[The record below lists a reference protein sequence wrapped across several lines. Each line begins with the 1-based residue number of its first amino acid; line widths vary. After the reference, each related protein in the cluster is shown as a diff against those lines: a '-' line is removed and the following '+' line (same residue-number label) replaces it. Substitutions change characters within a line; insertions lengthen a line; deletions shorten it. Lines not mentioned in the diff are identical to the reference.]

1 MTDIVSSDPT
11 LITGTLTT
19 SPEQVTR
26 TRTIDE
32 VVGEGEAGHLRSR
45 ARLLGEDVAETDREV
60 SELYRQALIEQL
72 DAKARV
78 IAKRSV
84 GEMLSELAY
93 AGFAWRDIAALAGVS
108 VPAVRRWRQGET
120 ATGAN
125 RLAVARI
132 VALVGILRD
141 DHLVSDV
148 ASWME
153 VPLVPDAPVTAIDL
167 AVAGRLQEV
176 VEIAAGHS
184 TGEAV
189 LDRSQPGWR
198 ARYRS
203 DYEVFEAPDGELGTR
218 PVTTERS

>member
-1 MTDIVSSDPT
+1 MTDIVTSDPT

-32 VVGEGEAGHLRSR
+32 VVAEAGHLRSR

-60 SELYRQALIEQL
+60 GELYRQALIEQL

-84 GEMLSELAY
+84 GEMLSELAD

-108 VPAVRRWRQGET
+108 VPAVRRWRQGEA

-132 VALVGILRD
+132 AALVGTLRD

-184 TGEAV
+184 TGEDV

-198 ARYRS
+198 ERYRS
-203 DYEVFEAPDGELGTR
+203 DFEVFEAPDGELGTR
-218 PVTTERS
+218 PVTRERS

>member
-1 MTDIVSSDPT
+1 MTDIVTSDPT

-32 VVGEGEAGHLRSR
+32 VVAEAGHLRSR

-84 GEMLSELAY
+84 GEMLSELAD

-108 VPAVRRWRQGET
+108 VPAVRRWRQGES

-132 VALVGILRD
+132 AALVGTLRD

-153 VPLVPDAPVTAIDL
+153 VPLVPDVPVTAIDL
-167 AVAGRLQEV
+167 TVAGRLQEV

-184 TGEAV
+184 TGEDV

-198 ARYRS
+198 ERYRS
-203 DYEVFEAPDGELGTR
+203 DFEVFEAPDGELGTR
-218 PVTTERS
+218 PVTRERS

>member
-1 MTDIVSSDPT
+1 MTDIVTSDPT

-32 VVGEGEAGHLRSR
+32 VVAEAGHLRSR
-45 ARLLGEDVAETDREV
+45 ARLLSEDVAETDREV

-84 GEMLSELAY
+84 GEMLSELAD
-93 AGFAWRDIAALAGVS
+93 AGFAWRDIASLVGVS
-108 VPAVRRWRQGET
+108 VPAVRRWRQGE
-120 ATGAN
+120 APTGPN
-125 RLAVARI
+125 RLAIARI
-132 VALVGILRD
+132 VSLVEALRD

-153 VPLVPDAPVTAIDL
+153 VPLVSAAPVTAIDL
-167 AVAGRLQEV
+167 AAAGYLQEV

-184 TGEAV
+184 TGEEV
-189 LDRSQPGWR
+189 LDRSLPGWR
-198 ARYRS
+198 ERYRS
-203 DYEVFEAPDGELGTR
+203 DYEVFLAPDGELGTR
-218 PVTTERS
+218 PVTRERP

>member
-1 MTDIVSSDPT
+1 MTDVLTSDAT

-32 VVGEGEAGHLRSR
+32 VVAEVGHLRSR
-45 ARLLGEDVAETDREV
+45 TRLLGEDVAETDREV
-60 SELYRQALIEQL
+60 GEVYREALAEQL
-72 DAKARV
+72 DVKARMT
-78 IAKRSV
+78 AKRSV
-84 GEMLSELAY
+84 ADMLGELAG
-93 AGFAWRDIAALAGVS
+93 AGFSWRDIAALVGVS
-108 VPAVRRWRQGET
+108 VPAVRRWRQGEA

-132 VALVGILRD
+132 VALVEVLRD

-153 VPLVPDAPVTAIDL
+153 VPLVSAAPVTAIDL
-167 AVAGRLQEV
+167 AAAGLFQEV
-176 VEIAAGHS
+176 VEIAANHS
-184 TGEAV
+184 TGEDV
-189 LDRSQPGWR
+189 LDGAQPGWR
-198 ARYRS
+198 ERYRS

-218 PVTTERS
+218 PVTRERP

>member
-1 MTDIVSSDPT
+1 MTDIITSDPT

-32 VVGEGEAGHLRSR
+32 VVAEAGHLRSR
-45 ARLLGEDVAETDREV
+45 ARLLGNDVAETNRQMSEV
-60 SELYRQALIEQL
+60 HQQAVAVQL
-72 DAKARV
+72 EAKALG

-84 GEMLSELAY
+84 GEMLNELADT
-93 AGFAWRDIAALAGVS
+93 GFAWRDIAALAGVS
-108 VPAVRRWRQGET
+108 VPAVRRWRQGEA

-132 VALVGILRD
+132 VALMETLRD

-153 VPLVPDAPVTAIDL
+153 MPLVADAPVTAIDL
-167 AVAGRLQEV
+167 TVAGRLREV

-184 TGEAV
+184 TGEEV

-198 ARYRS
+198 ERYRS
-203 DYEVFEAPDGELGTR
+203 DFEVFEALDGELGTR
-218 PVTTERS
+218 PVTREGP

>member
-1 MTDIVSSDPT
+1 MTDIVTSDPT
-11 LITGTLTT
+11 LILGTLTT

-32 VVGEGEAGHLRSR
+32 VVAEAGHLRSR

-84 GEMLSELAY
+84 GEMLSELADV
-93 AGFAWRDIAALAGVS
+93 GFAWRDIAALAGVS
-108 VPAVRRWRQGET
+108 VPAVRRWRQGEA

-132 VALVGILRD
+132 LALVGTLRD

-153 VPLVPDAPVTAIDL
+153 VPLVPDAPVTGIDL
-167 AVAGRLQEV
+167 AVAGRLLEV

-184 TGEAV
+184 TGEDV

-198 ARYRS
+198 ERYRS
-203 DYEVFEAPDGELGTR
+203 DFEVFQAPDGELGTR
-218 PVTTERS
+218 PVTRERS

>member
-1 MTDIVSSDPT
+1 MTDIATSDPT
-11 LITGTLTT
+11 LITGMLTT
-19 SPEQVTR
+19 SPEHVTR

-32 VVGEGEAGHLRSR
+32 VVAEAGHLRSR

-60 SELYRQALIEQL
+60 SELYRQALFEQL

-84 GEMLSELAY
+84 GQMLSELAD
-93 AGFAWRDIAALAGVS
+93 AGFAWRDIAALARVS
-108 VPAVRRWRQGET
+108 VPAVRRWRQGE
-120 ATGAN
+120 APTGPN
-125 RLAVARI
+125 RLAIARI
-132 VALVGILRD
+132 VALVETLRD
-141 DHLVSDV
+141 EHLVFDV

-167 AVAGRLQEV
+167 AAGGRLQEV

-184 TGEAV
+184 TGEEV

-198 ARYRS
+198 ERYRS
-203 DYEVFEAPDGELGTR
+203 SFEVFEAPDGGLATR
-218 PVTTERS
+218 PVTTERP

>member
-1 MTDIVSSDPT
+1 MTDIITSDPT

-32 VVGEGEAGHLRSR
+32 VVAEAGHLRSR
-45 ARLLGEDVAETDREV
+45 ARLLGEGVADTDREV

-84 GEMLSELAY
+84 GEMLSELAD

-108 VPAVRRWRQGET
+108 VPAVRRWRQGEA

-184 TGEAV
+184 TGEDV

-198 ARYRS
+198 ERYRS
-203 DYEVFEAPDGELGTR
+203 DFEVFQAPDGELGTR
-218 PVTTERS
+218 PVTRERS

>member
-1 MTDIVSSDPT
+1 MTDVLTSDAT

-32 VVGEGEAGHLRSR
+32 VVAEVGHLRSR
-45 ARLLGEDVAETDREV
+45 TRLLGEDVAETDREV
-60 SELYRQALIEQL
+60 GEVYREALAEQL
-72 DAKARV
+72 DVKARMT
-78 IAKRSV
+78 AKRSV
-84 GEMLSELAY
+84 ADMLGELAD
-93 AGFAWRDIAALAGVS
+93 AGFSWRDIARLAGVS
-108 VPAVRRWRQGET
+108 VPAVRRWRLGEA

-132 VALVGILRD
+132 VAFVEMLRD

-153 VPLVPDAPVTAIDL
+153 VPLVPGAPVTAIDL
-167 AVAGRLQEV
+167 AAAGLLQEV

-184 TGEAV
+184 TGEDV
-189 LDRSQPGWR
+189 LNRTQPGWR
-198 ARYRS
+198 ERYRS

-218 PVTTERS
+218 PVTRERP

>member
-1 MTDIVSSDPT
+1 MTDVLTSDAT

-32 VVGEGEAGHLRSR
+32 VVAEVGRLRSR
-45 ARLLGEDVAETDREV
+45 TSLLGEDVAETDRDVGEA
-60 SELYRQALIEQL
+60 YREALSEQL
-72 DAKARV
+72 DVKARMT
-78 IAKRSV
+78 AKRSV
-84 GEMLSELAY
+84 ADMLGELAD
-93 AGFAWRDIAALAGVS
+93 AGFSWRDIAALVGVS
-108 VPAVRRWRQGET
+108 VPAVRRWRLGEA

-132 VALVGILRD
+132 VALVEMLRD

-153 VPLVPDAPVTAIDL
+153 VPLVPGTPVTAIDL
-167 AVAGRLQEV
+167 AAAGLLQEV

-184 TGEAV
+184 TGEDV
-189 LDRSQPGWR
+189 LDRTQPGWR
-198 ARYRS
+198 ERYRS

-218 PVTTERS
+218 PVTRERP

>member
-1 MTDIVSSDPT
+1 MTDIATSDPT

-32 VVGEGEAGHLRSR
+32 VVAEAGHLRSR
-45 ARLLGEDVAETDREV
+45 ARLLGDDVAETNRQM
-60 SELYRQALIEQL
+60 SEMHQQAVAVQL
-72 DAKARV
+72 EAKALG
-78 IAKRSV
+78 IAKQSV
-84 GEMLSELAY
+84 GEMLNELAN

-108 VPAVRRWRQGET
+108 VPAVRRWRQGE
-120 ATGAN
+120 APTGPN

-132 VALVGILRD
+132 VALMETLRD

-153 VPLVPDAPVTAIDL
+153 VPLVPDVPVTAIDL

-184 TGEAV
+184 TGEDV

-198 ARYRS
+198 EHYRS
-203 DYEVFEAPDGELGTR
+203 DFEVFEAPDGELGTR
-218 PVTTERS
+218 PVTRERA

>member
-1 MTDIVSSDPT
+1 MTDIVTSDPT
-11 LITGTLTT
+11 LITGVLTT

-32 VVGEGEAGHLRSR
+32 VVAEAGHLRSR
-45 ARLLGEDVAETDREV
+45 ARLLGQDVAETDREV
-60 SELYRQALIEQL
+60 SELHRQALIEQL

-84 GEMLSELAY
+84 GEMLNELAD

-108 VPAVRRWRQGET
+108 VPAVRRWRLGEA
-120 ATGAN
+120 ATGPN

-132 VALVGILRD
+132 VALVEILRD

-184 TGEAV
+184 TGEDV

-203 DYEVFEAPDGELGTR
+203 DYEVFEAPDGERGTR

>member
-1 MTDIVSSDPT
+1 MTDIATSDPT

-32 VVGEGEAGHLRSR
+32 VVAEAAHLRSW
-45 ARLLGEDVAETDREV
+45 ARLLGEDVAETNRQM
-60 SELYRQALIEQL
+60 SEMHQQAVAVQL
-72 DAKARV
+72 EAKALG
-78 IAKRSV
+78 IAKQSV
-84 GEMLSELAY
+84 GEMLNELAN

-108 VPAVRRWRQGET
+108 VPAVRRWRQGE
-120 ATGAN
+120 APTGPN

-132 VALVGILRD
+132 VALMETLRD

-153 VPLVPDAPVTAIDL
+153 MPLVADASVTAIDL

-184 TGEAV
+184 TGEDV

-198 ARYRS
+198 EHYRS
-203 DYEVFEAPDGELGTR
+203 DFEVFEAPDGELGTR
-218 PVTTERS
+218 PVTRERA

>member
-1 MTDIVSSDPT
+1 MTDIVTSDPT

-32 VVGEGEAGHLRSR
+32 VVAEAGHLRSR

-60 SELYRQALIEQL
+60 SELYRQALMEQL

-84 GEMLSELAY
+84 GEMLSELAD

-108 VPAVRRWRQGET
+108 VPAVRRWRQGEA

-132 VALVGILRD
+132 AALVGTLRD

-184 TGEAV
+184 TGEDV

-198 ARYRS
+198 ERYRS
-203 DYEVFEAPDGELGTR
+203 DFEVFEAPDGELGTR
-218 PVTTERS
+218 PVTRGRS

>member
-1 MTDIVSSDPT
+1 MTDITTSDPT

-32 VVGEGEAGHLRSR
+32 VVEDFGHLRNR
-45 ARLLGEDVAETDREV
+45 ARLLGEDVAEADREV
-60 SELYRQALIEQL
+60 SEGHRQALVAQL
-72 DAKARV
+72 DVKARR

-84 GEMLSELAY
+84 GEMLNELAD

-108 VPAVRRWRQGET
+108 VPAVRRWRQGEA
-120 ATGAN
+120 ATGPN

-132 VALVGILRD
+132 VALVETLRD

-167 AVAGRLQEV
+167 AADGRLQEV

-184 TGEAV
+184 TGEDV

-198 ARYRS
+198 ERYRS
-203 DYEVFEAPDGELGTR
+203 ESEVFLAPDGELGTR
-218 PVTTERS
+218 PVTRERP

>member
-1 MTDIVSSDPT
+1 MDEVMTSGPT
-11 LITGTLTT
+11 LITGTETT

-32 VVGEGEAGHLRSR
+32 MVVEAGYLRSR
-45 ARLLGEDVAETDREV
+45 TRLLGEDVAEADREA
-60 SELYRQALIEQL
+60 SEVHRQVLVVQL
-72 DAKARV
+72 DDKARR

-84 GEMLSELAY
+84 GEMLSELADV
-93 AGFAWRDIAALAGVS
+93 GFAWRDIAALAGVS
-108 VPAVRRWRQGET
+108 VPAVRRWRQGEA

-132 VALVGILRD
+132 LALVATLRD

-184 TGEAV
+184 TGENV

-198 ARYRS
+198 ERYRS
-203 DYEVFEAPDGELGTR
+203 DF
-218 PVTTERS
+218 

>member
-1 MTDIVSSDPT
+1 MTDIITSDPT

-32 VVGEGEAGHLRSR
+32 VVAEAGHLRSR
-45 ARLLGEDVAETDREV
+45 ARLLGEDAAETDREV

-84 GEMLSELAY
+84 GEMLSELAD

-108 VPAVRRWRQGET
+108 VPAVRRWRQGE
-120 ATGAN
+120 APTGAN

-184 TGEAV
+184 TGEDV

-198 ARYRS
+198 ERYRS
-203 DYEVFEAPDGELGTR
+203 DFEVFEAPDGELGTR
-218 PVTTERS
+218 PVTRERA

>member
-1 MTDIVSSDPT
+1 MTDIITSDPT

-32 VVGEGEAGHLRSR
+32 VVAEAGHLRSR
-45 ARLLGEDVAETDREV
+45 GRLLGEGVADTDREV

-84 GEMLSELAY
+84 VEMLNELADT
-93 AGFAWRDIAALAGVS
+93 GFAWRDIAALAGVS
-108 VPAVRRWRQGET
+108 VPAVRRWRQGE
-120 ATGAN
+120 APTGAN

-132 VALVGILRD
+132 VALMETLRD

-153 VPLVPDAPVTAIDL
+153 VPLVADAPVTAIDL

-184 TGEAV
+184 TGEDV

-198 ARYRS
+198 ERYRS
-203 DYEVFEAPDGELGTR
+203 ESEVFLAPDGELGTR
-218 PVTTERS
+218 PVTRERP

>member
-1 MTDIVSSDPT
+1 MTDVLTSDAT

-32 VVGEGEAGHLRSR
+32 VVAEVGRLRSR
-45 ARLLGEDVAETDREV
+45 TSLLGEDVAETDGDVGEVYRE
-60 SELYRQALIEQL
+60 ALSEQL
-72 DAKARV
+72 DVKARMT
-78 IAKRSV
+78 AKRSV
-84 GEMLSELAY
+84 ADMLGELAD
-93 AGFAWRDIAALAGVS
+93 AGFSWRDIAALVGVS
-108 VPAVRRWRQGET
+108 VPAVRRWRLGEA

-132 VALVGILRD
+132 VALVAMLRD

-148 ASWME
+148 ASWMQ
-153 VPLVPDAPVTAIDL
+153 VPLVPGAPVTAIDL
-167 AVAGRLQEV
+167 AAAGLFQEV

-184 TGEAV
+184 TGEDV
-189 LDRSQPGWR
+189 LDRAQPGWR
-198 ARYRS
+198 ERYRS

-218 PVTTERS
+218 PVTRDRP

>member
-1 MTDIVSSDPT
+1 MSDITTSDPT
-11 LITGTLTT
+11 LITGALTT

-32 VVGEGEAGHLRSR
+32 VVAEAGHLRSR

-84 GEMLSELAY
+84 GEMLNELAD

-108 VPAVRRWRQGET
+108 VPAVRRWRQGEA

-132 VALVGILRD
+132 AALVGTLRD

-184 TGEAV
+184 TGEDV

-198 ARYRS
+198 ERYRS
-203 DYEVFEAPDGELGTR
+203 DFKVFQAPDGELGTR
-218 PVTTERS
+218 PVTRERS

>member
-1 MTDIVSSDPT
+1 MTDIITSDPT
-11 LITGTLTT
+11 LITGTETT

-32 VVGEGEAGHLRSR
+32 VVADVGYLRSR
-45 ARLLGEDVAETDREV
+45 ARLLGEDVAETNRQV
-60 SELYRQALIEQL
+60 SEMHQQAVAIQL
-72 DAKARV
+72 DAKARG

-84 GEMLSELAY
+84 GEMLNELAD

-108 VPAVRRWRQGET
+108 VPAVRRWRQGE
-120 ATGAN
+120 APTGPN
-125 RLAVARI
+125 RLAIARI
-132 VALVGILRD
+132 VALVETLRD

-167 AVAGRLQEV
+167 AAAGCLQEV

-184 TGEAV
+184 TGEEV
-189 LDRSQPGWR
+189 LDRSRPGWR
-198 ARYRS
+198 ERYRS
-203 DYEVFEAPDGELGTR
+203 EYEVLLAPDGELGTR
-218 PVTTERS
+218 PVTRERP